1 VQDCATGST
10 PTTTLFWKK
19 KKKKKK
25 NLVAKR
31 HFNKASHA
39 NKGRFVVGK
48 RKQLSGHIVKE
59 DLSPLA
65 SGSLKPERH
74 DREKK
79 KKKKKK
85 NPKEPNGNVQSS
97 IATCKQSDNN
107 VK

>member
-85 NPKEPNGNVQSS
+85 KIQKSQMGMCKAALPRANK
-97 IATCKQSDNN
+97 ATTM
-107 VK
+107 